1 MKKKFNGK
9 FSYKKDIGKVRITNE
24 DDTKILINSHGDL
37 LMMVADGMGG
47 YNKGDFASS
56 EIIHSLSES
65 FVNKKRFL
73 SVFEI
78 KLWLTNNLRKIN
90 KKIYD
95 LSEKDS
101 VYRGMGS
108 TIIIAF
114 LLIDYNFSKDNIAF

>member
-101 VYRGMGS
+101 VYKGMGS

-114 LLIDYNFSKDNIAF
+114 LFNNKLIII